1 MNELYTRCEAQ
12 LPEFMKL
19 WEQLVNIDSGTG
31 TVPGLVKVAEILE
44 ARLKNSGF
52 SVTRHPAPGG
62 DHSLVATRRG
72 KGGKSILFMA
82 HMDTVFGP
90 GTAAER
96 PFTVNGDWA
105 HGPGVSDCKAGV
117 TTIIFG
123 LDLLKDFDRFGTISV
138 LFNCDEEIGS
148 PYSGELVKELAK
160 SHDFVLSYE
169 PGGVND
175 KVTVA
180 RKGSGNIHVT
190 VRGKASHAGSAPEE
204 GCNAYMELV
213 WQVSRM
219 AKLADPAKKT
229 TVNFTKC
236 VCGDRINVIPDKAE
250 AWADVRVTQAEEV
263 DRLEKELK
271 RLSAECSIE
280 GTTTEAVLAMSQPP
294 FPRNAATDELAAF
307 AASVYGEI
315 GRELPA
321 IEVGGAGD
329 ANTVASVGG
338 KVLDSL
344 GPAKGGPNHCP
355 EEKAHIPT
363 VVPRMYLLVRMVQ
376 ELGGKA

>member
-1 MNELYTRCEAQ
+1 MNELYARCEAQ

-19 WEQLVNIDSGTG
+19 WERLVNIDCGTG
-31 TVPGLVKVAEILE
+31 TVPGLIEVAGILE
-44 ARLKNSGF
+44 DRLKRSGF
-52 SVTRHPAPGG
+52 TVTRHPAPGG
-62 DHSLVATRRG
+62 DHSLVGTRGG

-82 HMDTVFGP
+82 HMDTVFPP

-117 TTIIFG
+117 ATIISG
-123 LDLLKDFDRFGTISV
+123 LDLLKDFDGFGTISV

-148 PYSGELVKELAK
+148 PHSGELVKELART
-160 SHDFVLSYE
+160 HDYVLSYE

-180 RKGSGNIHVT
+180 RKGSGKIHVT
-190 VRGKASHAGSAPEE
+190 VRGKQSHAGSAPEE
-204 GCNAYMELV
+204 GRNAFMELV
-213 WQVSRM
+213 WQVGRM
-219 AKLADPAKKT
+219 AELADPARKT
-229 TVNFTKC
+229 SVNFTKC
-236 VCGDRINVIPDKAE
+236 LCGDRLNVIPDKAE
-250 AWADVRVTQAEEV
+250 AWADVRVTMPGEV
-263 DRLEKELK
+263 DRLKAELT
-271 RLSAECSIE
+271 RLASEPGIE
-280 GTTTEAVLAMSQPP
+280 GTSTVAELTMSQPP
-294 FPRNAATDELAAF
+294 FPRNAATDDLAAL

-315 GRELPA
+315 GRDLPG

-338 KVLDSL
+338 KVLDSM

-363 VVPRMYLLVRMVQ
+363 VVPRIYLLARMVQ
-376 ELGGKA
+376 ELGKA